1 VAALEADD
9 GGDVV
14 GNQGVEHLEL
24 HADGEGEQVLPGRA
38 GQLCERDLE
47 LALR

>member
-14 GNQGVEHLEL
+14 GNQGVNTSSSTPT
-24 HADGEGEQVLPGRA
+24 AKASRSSRA
-38 GQLCERDLE
+38 A
-47 LALR
+47 LASSVSETWN